1 MQPVAPPTHV
11 GDLHW
16 PVLSAVRVEGGDHPA
31 EFVVLVDCGEPAP
44 HEPYATLLVHVWAE
58 HSKAEQ
64 GEYDLTFA
72 QAKRSLA
79 ERAGLLPTTTGRG
92 ARRTR
97 PGPSQRLHHLR
108 RWTPPARRQDG
119 HGPGGHARHR
129 PGRHPDHPAWVAE
142 HLQRADDMLSPA
154 AARHAREVVVGYA
167 EDLEGLEAEA

>member
-44 HEPYATLLVHVWAE
+44 REPYATLLVHVWAE

-64 GEYDLTFA
+64 GEYDLTFT

-79 ERAGLLPTTTGRG
+79 ERAGLLPTTTVEVLIVRDPDQ
-92 ARRTR
+92 ANDHTIVV
-97 PGPSQRLHHLR
+97 
-108 RWTPPARRQDG
+108 DG
-119 HGPGGHARHR
+119 HHR
-129 PGRHPDHPAWVAE
+129 PDGKTDTVRVVTHDIDLGAIQITPAWIAE
-142 HLQRADDMLSPA
+142 HLQRADDTLSPA
-154 AARHAREVVVGYA
+154 AARHAREVVVGNA
-167 EDLEGLEAEA
+167 EDLESLEAEA